1 MLFVN
6 IFIPHFCISF
16 ADNMVSLLNYVVNHW
31 EFQAI
36 VNATYSVDT
45 FFFLS
50 GLLVS
55 YLGCRHM
62 QKSDGK
68 INLSK
73 FYFHRYLRYYFK
85 LNRIFALSAFM
96 YNHVLIDILVT

>member
-1 MLFVN
+1 MYG
-6 IFIPHFCISF
+6 FINYFF
-16 ADNMVSLLNYVVNHW
+16 TDNFISLLEYIVNHW

-36 VNATYSVDT
+36 VNATYAVDT

-62 QKSDGK
+62 VKSGGK
-68 INLSK
+68 MIILK
-73 FYFHRYLRYYFK
+73 FYLHRYLR
-85 LNRIFALSAFM
+85 
-96 YNHVLIDILVT
+96 